1 MATGF
6 EGFDRQIAFATD
18 GIAPENIAKELAK
31 FARAELAKAIAAG
44 ASPNY
49 DRYVN
54 GRQGAPEESYQA
66 PGSILY
72 VFSNWPL
79 VINAAL
85 AELQKRSPRRS
96 GRFASSFVVLAN
108 QTVTT
113 DYGSIPATAEVII
126 FNAQPTSRKA
136 EVGRLGIPAR
146 RLFDGTKSALS
157 RRFREG
163 FAFQTM
169 FVNIKA
175 GVHPLVPYIL
185 KGSQGRRR
193 DRQAGS
199 PLSYPTIVIN
209 AL

>member
-54 GRQGAPEESYQA
+54 GRQGAPEESVTI
-66 PGSILY
+66 PGGILY

-113 DYGSIPATAEVII
+113 DYGSIPAAAEVII

-169 FVNIKA
+169 FLNIKA

-185 KGSQGRRR
+185 KGSQGRRS

-199 PLSYPTIVIN
+199 ALTYPAIVIN